1 MLVPVSGASGELP
14 AWAMIEMQGE
24 IERKDGGGLD
34 EKFDIGTLSTSSTG
48 SIFLTIG
55 YHQLEGSRVPLKKP
69 FAILEKDTSE
79 GSTGYQVVGVVREK
93 YKFSARPRPLIS
105 KPRA

>member
-34 EKFDIGTLSTSSTG
+34 EKFDIGTLSTSSTV
-48 SIFLTIG
+48 S
-55 YHQLEGSRVPLKKP
+55 YHQECW
-69 FAILEKDTSE
+69 
-79 GSTGYQVVGVVREK
+79 
-93 YKFSARPRPLIS
+93 
-105 KPRA
+105 